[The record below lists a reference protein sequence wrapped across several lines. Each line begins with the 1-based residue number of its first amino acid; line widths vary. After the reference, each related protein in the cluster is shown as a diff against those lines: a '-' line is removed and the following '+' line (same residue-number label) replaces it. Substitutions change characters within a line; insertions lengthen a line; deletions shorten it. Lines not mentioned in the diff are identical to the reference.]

1 VVVAPAAAAA
11 AAAGGGCGHGCGER
25 EGGRVWDGGR
35 GLNRIGGGTAEVE
48 EERGRAVGLR
58 RGPCL

>member
-1 VVVAPAAAAA
+1 VVVAPAAA
-11 AAAGGGCGHGCGER
+11 AAAGGGCGHGCGGR
-25 EGGRVWDGGR
+25 EGGR